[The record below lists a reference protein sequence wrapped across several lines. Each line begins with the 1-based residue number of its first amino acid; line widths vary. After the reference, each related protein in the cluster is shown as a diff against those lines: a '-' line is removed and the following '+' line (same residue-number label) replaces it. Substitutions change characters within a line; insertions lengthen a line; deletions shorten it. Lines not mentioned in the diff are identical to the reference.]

1 MSKGF
6 FQDGNG
12 NSSMMRLLTFMVI
25 VICLA
30 CLVAAVI
37 YLMVTGDFT
46 LGALGMITS
55 LITSAIVFKW
65 AQKTRE

>member
-37 YLMVTGDFT
+37 YLMVISEFT